1 MSSMQRDADRGDF
14 SLGGGD
20 SLRSAS
26 ASISPFAALSPVPTD
41 PIFRV
46 NQEFAA
52 DPRAQKANLS
62 IGVYKGPQG
71 TTETLPSVVEA
82 LQRVASKKEGPQYLP
97 ITGLESYCRG
107 VEELVLGAES
117 LPSTEKRLLTVQTLG
132 GTGALRLAAELMR
145 QEMNVTDIFVSDP
158 TWDNHHNTFTR
169 AGLKVHQYPYLSTLS
184 NDGTQASGI
193 DFDRT
198 RDSLSRLSP
207 GTAVLLHA
215 CCHNPTGVDFTSQHW
230 RGLVDI
236 VRERGLL
243 PVIDF
248 AYQGFG
254 SNVHEDALGPRIF
267 AREGV
272 PFMVAYS
279 CSKNFS
285 LYNRRTGALVVVT
298 AAEQEVG
305 LAKGQLQSLIRG
317 SYSNPPADGA
327 LAVREILSD
336 SGLRNQWMEEVTAMR
351 RHGDG
356 MRQRLVDE
364 LQRRGVDWDFGRA
377 QRGMFMYTGLPL
389 LQVQELRREHGIYLL
404 DSGRLCV
411 PALNEGNVGFVA
423 DSIANVVRA

>member
-1 MSSMQRDADRGDF
+1 MQRDADRGEP
-14 SLGGGD
+14 SSGGGAIAP
-20 SLRSAS
+20 SAL
-26 ASISPFAALSPVPTD
+26 AAASPFAGLSPVPFD

-46 NQEFAA
+46 NQEFAS
-52 DPRAQKANLS
+52 DPRPQKANLS

-82 LQRVASKKEGPQYLP
+82 LGRVASKMEGPQYLP
-97 ITGLESYCRG
+97 ITGIEAYCQG

-117 LPSTEKRLLTVQTLG
+117 PPSKEKRLLTVQTLG

-145 QEMNVTDIFVSDP
+145 QAMKLTDIFVSDP
-158 TWDNHHNTFTR
+158 TWDNHQNTFTR
-169 AGLKVHQYPYLSTLS
+169 AGLTVHQYPYLSTIS
-184 NDGTQASGI
+184 AEGTQRPGI

-198 RDSLSRLSP
+198 RDSLSRLP
-207 GTAVLLHA
+207 RGTAVLLHA
-215 CCHNPTGVDFTSQHW
+215 CCHNPTGVDFTPQHW
-230 RGLVDI
+230 HGLVEV

-254 SNVHEDALGPRIF
+254 SNVHEDAIGPRVL
-267 AREGV
+267 AREGL

-298 AAEQEVG
+298 SEAKEVG
-305 LAKGQLQSLIRG
+305 LAKGQLQSFIRG

-327 LAVREILSD
+327 WAVREILWD
-336 SGLRNQWMEEVTAMR
+336 TGLRSQWMEEVTVMR
-351 RHGDG
+351 RHGDE
-356 MRQRLVDE
+356 MRNRLIDE
-364 LQRRGVDWDFGRA
+364 LSAHGVDWEFGRA
-377 QRGMFMYTGLPL
+377 QRGMFLYTDLPL
-389 LQVQELRREHGIYLL
+389 DQVQELRRNHGIYLL

-411 PALNEGNVGFVA
+411 PALNDGNLGFVA
-423 DSIANVVRA
+423 DSIASVVRARA